1 MPWQPVSSVPLQP
14 LAAQAGAAE
23 EPSQNPKSRSGCVQ
37 LRQLLQRTRT
47 EERAYV
53 GQAPVRGH
61 LPQAKVEALAQV

>member
-1 MPWQPVSSVPLQP
+1 MPWPQASSVPLQP
-14 LAAQAGAAE
+14 RAARAAAVE

-37 LRQLLQRTRT
+37 LRQLPQRTRT
-47 EERAYV
+47 AERAYV